1 METKVQSEKV
11 QTQAFHLCREY
22 LKGRWKEVAQHTI
35 KVRQISGGLSNLVFY
50 IGLPDNLEPIGREPA
65 SVLLRLFG
73 DLGSGPVHQFR
84 LITETVVFTM
94 LAERNLGPKL
104 AGVFPGGRLEEFIH
118 GHSITDQEMRSP
130 EYSDQIARN
139 LAHVH
144 SLEIPVSKEP
154 MWLGDTMRSLAAKLS
169 PIRPETVM
177 EKEKEAATFLSQIN
191 LREEV
196 DWLLGFLRTVASPV
210 VFSHNDL
217 NAGNIMVREDSMDWD
232 PVVFIDYEFAAYNY
246 RGFDLANHFN
256 EWVYGYG
263 NKSFPYFDCDYQKY
277 PSRAVKERWIRQY
290 LGTYEEQQSLHEENN
305 RHDNTINTT
314 RPAHFAEKMDDIMD
328 EVAAFSLA
336 SHLLWAVWSCKQA
349 QSSSITFSYYTYAA
363 DRLKNYLNEKD
374 DIVALFTNKNKK
386 RRSSASTLP
395 VKKV

>member
-1 METKVQSEKV
+1 
-11 QTQAFHLCREY
+11 
-22 LKGRWKEVAQHTI
+22 
-35 KVRQISGGLSNLVFY
+35 VFY
-50 IGLPDNLEPIGREPA
+50 IGLPDNLQPIGREPA

-118 GHSITDQEMRSP
+118 GHTITYQEMRSP

-154 MWLGDTMRSLAAKLS
+154 MWLGDTMRSLAIKLR
-169 PIRPETVM
+169 PIHPETVM
-177 EKEKEAATFLSQIN
+177 VEEKEAATFLKQTD
-191 LREEV
+191 LRAEV
-196 DWLLGFLRTVASPV
+196 DWLVGFLRTVASPV

-246 RGFDLANHFN
+246 RGFDLANHFI

-263 NKSFPYFDCDYQKY
+263 NKTFPYFDCDYRKY
-277 PSRAVKERWIRQY
+277 PSRAVKERWIRAY
-290 LGTYEEQQSLHEENN
+290 LSTYEEQQALREENN
-305 RHDNTINTT
+305 VQDGNTNTAQDT
-314 RPAHFAEKMDDIMD
+314 NRTQSFKEKIEDIID

-349 QSSSITFSYYTYAA
+349 QNSSITFSYYTYAA
-363 DRLKNYLNEKD
+363 DRLRNYLNEKEAV
-374 DIVALFTNKNKK
+374 IALFNNKNKK
-386 RRSSASTLP
+386 RRSSASNPLHLQA
-395 VKKV
+395 KKLELS